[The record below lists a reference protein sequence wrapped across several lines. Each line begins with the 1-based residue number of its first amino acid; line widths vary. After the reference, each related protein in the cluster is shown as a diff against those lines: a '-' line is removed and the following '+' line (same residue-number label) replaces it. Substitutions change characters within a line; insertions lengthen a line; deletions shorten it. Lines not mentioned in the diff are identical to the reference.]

1 MFGIKK
7 KNIQNIDIQ
16 GNNDTINKN
25 IQFIINIFRDLINNQ
40 FKCNRKD
47 FVYNGA
53 IFYFNGQNGT
63 KFDWYT
69 NHHISTLATI
79 YSDGTEAVKVHIYD
93 DGNVQ
98 VYYYKKGSTQ
108 PDDTLHTQISIETA
122 KTIAILLF
130 SISDRKALFDKR
142 LDELDL
148 FYEITEDDI
157 IKFED
162 ENFIVD

>member
-1 MFGIKK
+1 MFGIKE

-16 GNNDTINKN
+16 GDNNIINKN
-25 IQFIINIFRDLINNQ
+25 IQFIVNMFRDLINNQ
-40 FKCNRKD
+40 FKCNCKD
-47 FVYNGA
+47 LVYNGA

-79 YSDGTEAVKVHIYD
+79 YPDGTEAIKVHIYD

-98 VYYYKKGSTQ
+98 TYYYKTGSNQ
-108 PDDTLHTQISIETA
+108 PDDMLHTQISIETA
-122 KTIAILLF
+122 KAIAILLF
-130 SISDRKALFDKR
+130 SISDCKALFDKR

-148 FYEITEDDI
+148 SYEPTEDDI

-162 ENFIVD
+162 EKFIVD